1 MDPEPRDERMPRKL
15 VFVAEAEDRDCRST
29 KNLIEELGY
38 EVIALAD
45 VEAAIAVFPYSRA
58 DLVLTAFPLPLP
70 DQPEREFAA
79 HVRREAPRTLILGIV
94 GRVADARKAMLA
106 GCDGFLARPLDPEVV
121 RVQLAQMIGPARD
134 WPTLEP

>member
-1 MDPEPRDERMPRKL
+1 MPRKL
-15 VFVAEAEDRDCRST
+15 VFVAESDDRECRAT
-29 KNLIEELGY
+29 KQLIEQLGY

-70 DQPEREFAA
+70 DDPDTEFAR
-79 HVRREAPRTLILGIV
+79 HIKRESPRTLMLGIV
-94 GRVADARKAMLA
+94 SRTQDARKAMLA

-134 WPTLEP
+134 WPTVEH